1 MSPLSHTANPLS
13 LKQSRFVFRLADR
26 ENVALRDKRETGERR
41 AELDQP
47 DEKDPLDL
55 LVSEKNRFKTSL

>member
-1 MSPLSHTANPLS
+1 M
-13 LKQSRFVFRLADR
+13 ADR